1 MATTK
6 KSARAAKPAAAAA
19 PVAKLL
25 DWRTA
30 YFALVASVSMLVMA
44 FSLIQFLHD
53 LILVIFPSMVEA
65 DMAKD
70 AAQFT
75 EGTNVETNPAAWTGY
90 AGPRYAKM
98 MEDLMTVVVMG
109 TLFWLHGLRFFR
121 NGVKK

>member
-1 MATTK
+1 MATAK
-6 KSARAAKPAAAAA
+6 KSARAAKTAAAAA
-19 PVAKLL
+19 PVSKLL

-53 LILVIFPSMVEA
+53 LVLVLFPSMVEA

-70 AAQFT
+70 ARQFT

-90 AGPRYAKM
+90 AGPRYSKM
-98 MEDLMTVVVMG
+98 VEDFMTVLVMG
-109 TLFWLHGLRFFR
+109 ALFWLHGLRFFLG
-121 NGVKK
+121 NGKK